1 MLIYEILLNE
11 KEEHDGETITL
22 NKLAHFQRVNYPNE
36 PLSVPK
42 VKPIKHVIPED
53 LEIEEITREISKA
66 DDIKTRGKGW

>member
-42 VKPIKHVIPED
+42 
-53 LEIEEITREISKA
+53 
-66 DDIKTRGKGW
+66 

>member
-36 PLSVPK
+36 PLTVPRI
-42 VKPIKHVIPED
+42 KPHKIEFED
-53 LEIEEITREISKA
+53 DDLDAITKEISKA
-66 DDIKTRGKGW
+66 DDIKVRGKGW

>member
-36 PLSVPK
+36 PLTVPR
-42 VKPIKHVIPED
+42 IKR
-53 LEIEEITREISKA
+53 TR
-66 DDIKTRGKGW
+66 